1 MRVHSTGSTYSYP
14 QVRRNV
20 NTVSVVPTKTF
31 KDFWNNNIP
40 DLSQRFKYGL
50 EGLDE

>member
-31 KDFWNNNIP
+31 KGFWNNNIP
-40 DLSQRFKYGL
+40 DRFKYGL